1 MAVYYKAEII
11 SNIRS
16 DGYRELIGIIDRNN
30 SFSFTSTCIFEK
42 DHKDIENARS
52 RISTLIKA
60 YDKNEFSIIRDDKGF
75 DALERLFKGKSV
87 SYSRNIQKYVI
98 VEVCE
103 DKDGIKYLKEI
114 STGRLFPALGYCVEK
129 FDFSIYKG
137 SVIMEAKVN
146 LLKHSGFSA
155 VNVVINPWRLV
166 PASKNEVNEYLENV
180 IKAEIIKLADDN
192 AILDNI
198 IITEPVEKSCLNEE
212 LSLMEE
218 IEILLNRLKKKDQ
231 NIFKDYGELY
241 ERLKDSK
248 SLSQLNKNM
257 LISLKRELEYKLL
270 TGNEIKVFLEDEIN
284 SYIEHFKNGKEI
296 DNPLDISSLD
306 MMTSNFLN
314 ESNKYS
320 ILEQKS
326 ILESIA
332 GLYVF
337 VTKEN
342 INSIAVVNASESYF
356 NELKKSILL
365 YIESLHKE
373 GITDIEID
381 FDKNYEVDEILNL
394 IKDMKLFENHIV
406 LKR

>member
-11 SNIRS
+11 SNIKS
-16 DGYRELIGIIDRNN
+16 DGFRELIGTIDRNN

-42 DHKDIENARS
+42 DHKDIEEARS
-52 RISTLIKA
+52 RISTLIKT
-60 YDKNEFSIIRDDKGF
+60 YDKNDFSIKRGDKCF
-75 DALERLFKGKSV
+75 DTLERLFKGKSV
-87 SYSRNIQKYVI
+87 SYSRNVKKQVI

-103 DKDGIKYLKEI
+103 DKNKIKYLKEI

-129 FDFSIYKG
+129 FDFSEYNG
-137 SVIMEAKVN
+137 SVEMVAEVD
-146 LLKHSGFSA
+146 LLKHLGFSA

-166 PASKNEVNEYLENV
+166 PASKNEVNEYLKNV
-180 IKAEIIKLADDN
+180 IKEEIIKLADDN
-192 AILDNI
+192 AILDSV
-198 IITEPVEKSCLNEE
+198 IITEPEEKLCLNEE

-218 IEILLNRLKKKDQ
+218 IEILLNRLEKKDH

-248 SLSQLNKNM
+248 SLSQLNKSM

-270 TGNEIKVFLEDEIN
+270 TGNEIKVFLEEEIN
-284 SYIEHFKNGKEI
+284 NYMEHFKSGKEI
-296 DNPLDISSLD
+296 ETPLDIFSLD
-306 MMTSNFLN
+306 MMTSNFLS

-320 ILEQKS
+320 ILEQKN
-326 ILESIA
+326 IIESIA
-332 GLYVF
+332 GLYVL

-342 INSIAVVNASESYF
+342 INSVAVVNASESYF

-381 FDKNYEVDEILNL
+381 FNKDYEVDEILNL
-394 IKDMKLFENHIV
+394 IKDMKLFENHMV
-406 LKR
+406 LKK